1 MGGAG
6 RWQRNAT
13 GDPPQA
19 LPQRRL
25 LSVDYSRLHPCGRAG
40 VEGRSGFLSRRNVGT
55 GNLGCQTAAGYSQRA
70 DRARGRRY
78 APQRHTSSFRRA
90 RATANRLLC
99 GLLAQIQEEHAVRP
113 VSENGITDRHWR
125 HRRRMSVSG
134 PRPNGSYGSGWSLN
148 GAEAVLRLR
157 ALRTSGDFDAY
168 WRFHEEQEYL
178 RNHVALYAGGQVA
191 PIRSRAKKHLKRIK

>member
-55 GNLGCQTAAGYSQRA
+55 GNLGSKRLLAILNGRTAHVAAGMRRSATLHRLDEPARQRIDSCA
-70 DRARGRRY
+70 DYLLKYKKNMQYDQYLKMGLPIATGVIEGACRYLVQDRMDRTGAR
-78 APQRHTSSFRRA
+78 
-90 RATANRLLC
+90 
-99 GLLAQIQEEHAVRP
+99 
-113 VSENGITDRHWR
+113 
-125 HRRRMSVSG
+125 
-134 PRPNGSYGSGWSLN
+134 WSLN